1 MAKRYYEIWALGF
14 DAKGFAIDYEV
25 FLDEGLEMEA
35 AIAAA
40 ERFESL
46 GMDFLNHSSEKRIP
60 EGGYATIV
68 VEECS
73 DRTHDTIDLV
83 WESSAI
89 YGGANECLTKKF

>member
-14 DAKGFAIDYEV
+14 DANGSAIDYEV
-25 FLDEGLEMEA
+25 FIGEA
-35 AIAAA
+35 PEKTIAITAAKH
-40 ERFESL
+40 FESL
-46 GMDFLNHSSEKRIP
+46 GVDFLNHATESRLP

-73 DRTHDTIDLV
+73 NRTHDAIDLI

-89 YGGANECLTKKF
+89 YGGEN